1 LRGSTASGTGL
12 SACFQW
18 YWFSQTLSFVGDRL
32 TGFTAPSIA
41 ILVLH
46 SSSVQV
52 GLLSATGWLA
62 YPAVGLL
69 AGAVLAHLRRR
80 PVLVIGELTR
90 FAAFTLVGLLAV
102 FGRLSFGA
110 LVTAVAVAGVATV
123 CGDVASQS
131 YLPSLVGS
139 QALLAANSRLQSS
152 SSLSKLIGPAL
163 AGSVIG
169 LVGPYL
175 ALVLNGM
182 PFLVSSFGQS
192 RVRTVEAVPDRVAVR
207 DSVLARVRDGF
218 GYLRRQPLVRRI
230 VWGSV
235 VRSFGIG
242 IVDTVLLLFAYR
254 ALALSSTGGGF
265 LLAAGSIGGLAGA
278 MVANR
283 MPSWLGTRATLL
295 LSGLEGASWLAL
307 PLCLLFAP
315 VAVLVAIRVFS
326 SIWLPIWAVVTSSL
340 RQSLVP
346 QDHHGNAVH
355 ATARTLISSAT
366 PVGSLAG
373 GVLAGLCSA
382 WLGTMDGLVL
392 VLTLGGAV
400 ASCSVLVVRGTN
412 RNLFQ
417 PSTVGN
423 PATV

>member
-1 LRGSTASGTGL
+1 MSGSGL
-12 SACFQW
+12 SGCFQW

-69 AGAVLAHLRRR
+69 AGAVLAHVRRR

-90 FAAFTLVGLLAV
+90 FAAFVLVGLLAV
-102 FGRLSFGA
+102 SQRLSFGA
-110 LVTAVAVAGVATV
+110 LVIAVAVAGVATV

-131 YLPSLVGS
+131 YLPSLVGP

-163 AGSVIG
+163 AGAVIG

-175 ALVLNGM
+175 ALLINGV
-182 PFLVSSFGQS
+182 PFLLSSFGQS
-192 RVRTVEAVPDRVAVR
+192 RVHTVEAVPDRTATR
-207 DSVLARVRDGF
+207 GSVLARIRDGF
-218 GYLRRQPLVRRI
+218 GYLRRQLLVRRI
-230 VWGSV
+230 VYGSV

-254 ALALSSTGGGF
+254 ALALSPTGGGL
-265 LLAAGSIGGLAGA
+265 LLAAGSVGGLAGA
-278 MVANR
+278 VVANR

-315 VAVLVAIRVFS
+315 VAVLVVIRVFS
-326 SIWLPIWAVVTSSL
+326 SVWLPIWAVVTSSL

-346 QDHHGNAVH
+346 QDHQGNAVH

-373 GVLAGLCSA
+373 GVLAGLCGS

-392 VLTLGGAV
+392 VLTVGGAI
-400 ASCSVLVVRGTN
+400 ASCSVLVVRGAS